1 MIGKIIFHYKIVE
14 EIGRGGMAI
23 VYKAE
28 DTILER
34 FVAMK
39 FLSLEFTKDKAA
51 KKRFV
56 LEAQAVSALDHPN
69 IYSIHEIG
77 ETDDGQPFIVMTYY
91 PGETLKEKI
100 NIELMD
106 IMEVLEIA
114 LQSAEG
120 LARAHRAGITHR
132 DIKPANI
139 MFSEDGNVK
148 IVDFG
153 LAKITGKT
161 ALTKT
166 GTTLGTV
173 QYMSP
178 EQAQGKNVD
187 HRTDIFSFGALIY
200 EMLTGQ
206 YPFKG
211 EYEQA
216 IVYSILSEEPE
227 PVTALRS
234 GIPMQLEGVIKKAMA
249 KNVTDRYQHMEDLQ
263 VDLRSIKNDLMESKK
278 TVSYPSFKTSI
289 TQTNKQRKVFSLNIV
304 IIITVLTAL
313 VIGWSV
319 WKITDSSP
327 SSIEQS
333 KISSRLSI
341 KLPDSTPL
349 ALSKSMPL
357 GVGRPSLSLS
367 PDGSQLVYV
376 ADVNNTTSLYLR
388 QLDKFETKLL
398 QGTEGGFNP
407 FFSPDGQWIAFFT
420 ESKIKK
426 VSLTGGPVT
435 TLGEARNPYGG
446 DWGQD
451 GMIYFTQGEGNRLT
465 RIPVNGGTPEDIF
478 QGNFLAF
485 WPQLLP
491 DGNTLLLSN
500 PIRVVSL
507 SENEEDVFPL
517 HGIYARYLPSGH
529 MIFSQKGTI
538 LAVPFN
544 LNTLKVG
551 GTPVPVIDGILLE
564 SSSAAP
570 QYTFSP
576 KGSLIYMPGISEQS
590 RSFVWVDYNGLFEPL
605 TLPKQSYGTFKL
617 SPDGKKLAVQVIGV
631 NDDIWIFDL
640 ERGTPFRLTFEGNN
654 GVPVWTP
661 NNNAII
667 FTSDKTGAYNLYRIL
682 LDSSDSM
689 EQITTSRYY
698 QEPYSITSD
707 GKLLAIG
714 EFHPETKMDIW
725 IIALDSLSE
734 PQIFINTQFNE
745 WGPMFSP
752 NGKWI
757 AYTSDESGRY
767 EVYIQSYPGPG
778 GKQQISTKGGEEP
791 VWSPDGT
798 ELYYRNGQK
807 WMRVKVFESNDA
819 LNLDKP
825 QLFFEGPFMNVQ
837 GFSYD
842 IAPDNKRFLML
853 IPEQDKTPVTELK
866 VVLNW
871 FEELNKQVPIN

>member
-106 IMEVLEIA
+106 LKEVIDIA
-114 LQSAEG
+114 LLSAEG

-216 IVYSILSEEPE
+216 IVYSILSEDPE

-234 GIPMQLEGVIKKAMA
+234 GIPMQLEGVINKAMA
-249 KNVTDRYQHMEDLQ
+249 KDVNDRYQHMEDLQ
-263 VDLRSIKNDLMESKK
+263 VDLRSIKKGLMEFDKTATYSGFSASINSMNKK
-278 TVSYPSFKTSI
+278 
-289 TQTNKQRKVFSLNIV
+289 RKVISLNIA
-304 IIITVLTAL
+304 IIITVLTAF
-313 VIGWSV
+313 VIGFSV
-319 WKITDSSP
+319 WIIIDSP
-327 SSIEQS
+327 SSQIKQPG
-333 KISSRLSI
+333 ISSRLSI
-341 KLPDSTPL
+341 KLPDNTPL
-349 ALSKSMPL
+349 ALSESMPL
-357 GVGRPSLSLS
+357 GIGRPSLSLS
-367 PDGSQLVYV
+367 PDGSQLIYV
-376 ADVNNTTSLYLR
+376 ADVNNTTSLYVR
-388 QLDKFETKLL
+388 QMDKFETKLS

-420 ESKIKK
+420 DSKIKK
-426 VSLTGGPVT
+426 VSLAGGPVT

-446 DWGQD
+446 NWSQD
-451 GMIYFTQGEGNRLT
+451 GMIYFSQGEGNQLT
-465 RIPVNGGTPEDIF
+465 RIPENGGTPEDILR
-478 QGNFLAF
+478 GKYLAF
-485 WPQLLP
+485 WPQILP
-491 DGNTLLLSN
+491 DGNTVLLSN

-507 SENEEDVFPL
+507 SKNEEVVL
-517 HGIYARYLPSGH
+517 LSYGTYARYLPSGH
-529 MIFSQKGTI
+529 LAFSQEGTI
-538 LAVPFN
+538 LVAPFN
-544 LNTLKVG
+544 LNTLEIIDD
-551 GTPVPVIDGILLE
+551 PIPVIAGVLHE
-564 SSSAAP
+564 SASSAP
-570 QYTFSP
+570 QYTLSQ
-576 KGSLIYMPGISEQS
+576 KGSLIYMPGNSEQS
-590 RSFVWVDYNGLFEPL
+590 RSFVWVDHSGLFEPL
-605 TLPKQSYGTFKL
+605 ALPKQNYGTFKL
-617 SPDGKKLAVQVIGV
+617 SPDNKKLAVQVAAV
-631 NDDIWIFDL
+631 KDDIWIFDL
-640 ERGTPFRLTFEGNN
+640 ERGTPSRLTLKGGN
-654 GVPVWTP
+654 GFPIWTP
-661 NNNAII
+661 DKKEII
-667 FTSDKTGAYNLYRIL
+667 FASGRSDAVNIYRKHV
-682 LDSSDSM
+682 DGGS
-689 EQITTSRYY
+689 EAQQISNSPYF
-698 QEPYSITSD
+698 QSPYSITSD
-707 GKLLAIG
+707 GKLLSIV
-714 EFHPETKMDIW
+714 ESHPETELDIW
-725 IIALDSLSE
+725 ILNMKKQSNYFPNSLSWVGD
-734 PQIFINTQFNE
+734 I
-745 WGPMFSP
+745 
-752 NGKWI
+752 
-757 AYTSDESGRY
+757 
-767 EVYIQSYPGPG
+767 
-778 GKQQISTKGGEEP
+778 
-791 VWSPDGT
+791 
-798 ELYYRNGQK
+798 
-807 WMRVKVFESNDA
+807 
-819 LNLDKP
+819 LNQNLSKP
-825 QLFFEGPFMNVQ
+825 
-837 GFSYD
+837 
-842 IAPDNKRFLML
+842 I
-853 IPEQDKTPVTELK
+853 T
-866 VVLNW
+866 
-871 FEELNKQVPIN
+871 LNKGFYFDQMD